1 MEELQIWSQSVFY
14 SKTLSQKYN
23 NIKSICVSFE
33 TKYSNKYNKYFY
45 SIYIVLCFRNIR
57 EMIQT
62 LKFRKK
68 YT

>member
-23 NIKSICVSFE
+23 NINSICVSFE
-33 TKYSNKYNKYFY
+33 TKYSNKYNEYFY

-62 LKFRKK
+62 LKFRRK